1 MTLHLSRLIAWGC
14 LAVLLAAPVA
24 AGYLLFDLEQ
34 FAAIAQKNLQL
45 PIQWPTV
52 GAGQWYLLW
61 AVTVLYLVPT
71 LLGLH
76 FLRRAFNRFANNEL
90 FNENNS
96 KNLRL
101 FSICLMVQALCK
113 PVHLAAASVILSWQ
127 HPPGKKTLV
136 ITFGSSE
143 LITLALAVIL
153 WVVSDLL
160 VKSRE
165 LEQENKAFI

>member
-14 LAVLLAAPVA
+14 LAVLLAAPIA
-24 AGYLLFDLEQ
+24 AGYLLFDLAQ
-34 FAAIAQKNLQL
+34 LATIAQENLKL
-45 PIQWPTV
+45 PIQWPSV
-52 GAGQWYLLW
+52 EANQWYLLW
-61 AVTVLYLVPT
+61 AVTALYLVPT
-71 LLGLH
+71 LLGLY
-76 FLRRAFNRFANNEL
+76 FLRRAFSCFANNEL
-90 FNENNS
+90 FNDSNS
-96 KNLRL
+96 KNLRF
-101 FSICLMVQALCK
+101 FSMCLMIQALCK

-127 HPPGKKTLV
+127 HPPGQKTLV

-143 LITLALAVIL
+143 LTTLALAVIL